1 MAQPIDYRRLY
12 DVQDIVLNAGIG
24 LDSGLYLTGGT
35 CLHRFY
41 TERRYSDDLDFF
53 CSDNEL
59 FRDYVREYRE
69 SLKNAGMTE
78 TIEVD
83 TRDFVRFR
91 IAESLKID
99 FVNDRVYRYG
109 RTERTASG
117 YRIDNLVNLCAN
129 KLTAIIGRDEPKD
142 IFDLHTISLI
152 AEYQWSD
159 IVSIARKKS
168 VFETDYLIYR
178 LRSFPMTLLDSLSVV
193 NRDYIVEVKDAMPEL
208 INAILTDSG

>member
-1 MAQPIDYRRLY
+1 
-12 DVQDIVLNAGIG
+12 
-24 LDSGLYLTGGT
+24 
-35 CLHRFY
+35 
-41 TERRYSDDLDFF
+41 
-53 CSDNEL
+53 
-59 FRDYVREYRE
+59 
-69 SLKNAGMTE
+69 MTE